1 MIRRASTVLLLLAG
15 EVGALIL
22 ALRVPAG
29 SLRQIG
35 SLPPEAAVLAAVRL
49 IAVVVASWLT
59 VSTLL
64 YAAALATRIP
74 TLIRGVRWIT
84 LPGVRRALDALVATT
99 VVASSTLSVPGMAS
113 ANEGPRVGAAP
124 RATPAMPYRPH
135 PAGDGITT
143 QSPPAPV
150 PSTKPLYVP
159 EAAGDPAPV
168 PATLEAPRPA
178 APPAPVPNALSTYVL
193 RQGDN
198 LWSVA
203 ASKVAENTG
212 KRATDLTARE
222 IGRYWVRLL
231 NINEPHLRSGDPNV
245 VYPGETV
252 LLPDPAVG

>member
-1 MIRRASTVLLLLAG
+1 MIRRSSTLLLLIVG

-35 SLPPEAAVLAAVRL
+35 SLPPEDAVLAAVRL
-49 IAVVVASWLT
+49 IAVAVASWLT

-64 YAAALATRIP
+64 YAVALATRIP

-84 LPGVRRALDALVATT
+84 LPGARRVLDALVATT
-99 VVASSTLSVPGMAS
+99 VVASSTLAVPGMAS
-113 ANEGPRVGAAP
+113 ATEGPPVGAALQP
-124 RATPAMPYRPH
+124 TPAMPYTPR
-135 PAGDGITT
+135 PAGDGVAT

-150 PSTKPLYVP
+150 PSSQPRYVP
-159 EAAGDPAPV
+159 DAVGDPAPL
-168 PATLEAPRPA
+168 PASLEAARPTA
-178 APPAPVPNALSTYVL
+178 APAPIPAPNTYVL
-193 RQGDN
+193 RQGDD

-203 ASKVAENTG
+203 GRRVAEHTG

-231 NINEPHLRSGDPNV
+231 NLNEPHLRSGDPNV

-252 LLPDPAVG
+252 LLPDPADG

>member
-1 MIRRASTVLLLLAG
+1 MIRRASTLLLLFAG

-49 IAVVVASWLT
+49 IAVAVASWLT

-64 YAAALATRIP
+64 YAVALATRIP

-84 LPGVRRALDALVATT
+84 LPGVRRVLDALVATT
-99 VVASSTLSVPGMAS
+99 VVASSTLAVPGMAS
-113 ANEGPRVGAAP
+113 ATEGPPVGAAP
-124 RATPAMPYRPH
+124 RPTPAMPYRPH
-135 PAGDGITT
+135 PAGDGIATP
-143 QSPPAPV
+143 SPPAPV
-150 PSTKPLYVP
+150 PSSKPRYVP
-159 EAAGDPAPV
+159 EAAGNPVPV
-168 PATLEAPRPA
+168 PATLEARRPTA
-178 APPAPVPNALSTYVL
+178 APTPVPAPNTYVL
-193 RQGDN
+193 RRGDN

-203 ASKVAENTG
+203 GRRVAEHTG
-212 KRATDLTARE
+212 KRATDLTTRE

-231 NINEPHLRSGDPNV
+231 DVNAPHLRSGDPNV

-252 LLPDPAVG
+252 LLPDPANG